1 MPGLPHVHRV
11 QGAPVGRW
19 DSARQ
24 ARILRCT
31 EEQGAA
37 PCRQATPVG
46 GSILPSGL
54 ATPRRGARG
63 QRRRERCKWLPD
75 SCTLMLM
82 RREVWS
88 TPPED
93 RPVRRLMR
101 ILRDHMPELRRRY
114 GVRSVGVFGS
124 YVRNEQRPDSDL
136 DLLVEFE
143 EVPGLL
149 AYIELQHYLSDL
161 LGVRVDLTNKR
172 TLRPRTG
179 RSILR
184 EAVEV

>member
-1 MPGLPHVHRV
+1 
-11 QGAPVGRW
+11 
-19 DSARQ
+19 
-24 ARILRCT
+24 
-31 EEQGAA
+31 
-37 PCRQATPVG
+37 
-46 GSILPSGL
+46 
-54 ATPRRGARG
+54 
-63 QRRRERCKWLPD
+63 
-75 SCTLMLM
+75 MLM